1 MKKNSYTHRI
11 AWDTEMIVISNAFA
25 TAAQK
30 VNSPAYKQLMDLRKA
45 YPGFGIQVHKAHISP
60 AKQKYK
66 GLGFDEM
73 RRCIIEWDGEGSAN
87 LAVLNK
93 ARTDKVPYPKVKKWF
108 LGIYGNHYKHYNY
121 YHRDHNYCR
130 MGLRLYPLFSF
141 LSCHASS

>member
-45 YPGFGIQVHKAHISP
+45 YPGFGIQIHKTHITP
-60 AKQKYK
+60 TKQKYK
-66 GLGFDEM
+66 GLNFDEM

-87 LAVLNK
+87 LATLDK

-108 LGIYGNHYKHYNY
+108 LGIYGNHYKHTTDVSMPTDEDTDAVGNA
-121 YHRDHNYCR
+121 DTAAATC
-130 MGLRLYPLFSF
+130 
-141 LSCHASS
+141 